1 MKRIHTIVFLLLI
14 GSLHSL
20 IAQNLPEPMSP
31 PRLVND
37 FAGIFSDNERESL
50 EQMLLAYN
58 DTTSTQIYVV
68 TVADLDGYAASDYA
82 VRLGE
87 KWGVG
92 QKGKDNGAVILIKPK
107 IGNSRGDVFIAVG
120 YGLEEKLND
129 ARIGRILDNYM
140 IPYFR
145 EDNYYG
151 GVVASVEAMIG
162 YLSGQFQADEKVDDV
177 SAGSVILGIVIFF
190 VLIYFI
196 SKSKNNGNGNGN
208 GGHRKRS
215 VGGGLLGGIL
225 LGGGRF
231 PGGGRSS
238 GGFGGG
244 GFGGGGGGSFGGG
257 GSGRSW

>member
-1 MKRIHTIVFLLLI
+1 MKYFRSILFFIFLI
-14 GSLHSL
+14 SFHVVQ
-20 IAQNLPEPMSP
+20 AQDIPDPMSP

-37 FAGIFSDNERESL
+37 FAGIFSTSERDDL
-50 EQMLLAYN
+50 EQMLRNYN

-68 TVADLDGYAASDYA
+68 TVKDLDGYAISDYA
-82 VRLGE
+82 FRLGE
-87 KWGVG
+87 KWGIG

-145 EDNYYG
+145 EGDYYG
-151 GVVASVEAMIG
+151 GVKATIGVMID
-162 YLSGQFQADEKVDDV
+162 YLSGQFKADPKDDEV
-177 SAGSVILGIVIFF
+177 STFDIIIGIVLFF
-190 VLIYFI
+190 LFIYLI
-196 SKSKNNGNGNGN
+196 SKKGKNN
-208 GGHRKRS
+208 R
-215 VGGGLLGGIL
+215 GGGSSF
-225 LGGGRF
+225 GGGFF
-231 PGGGRSS
+231 PPISGGSRGGRSS

-244 GFGGGGGGSFGGG
+244 SFGGGGGGSFGGG